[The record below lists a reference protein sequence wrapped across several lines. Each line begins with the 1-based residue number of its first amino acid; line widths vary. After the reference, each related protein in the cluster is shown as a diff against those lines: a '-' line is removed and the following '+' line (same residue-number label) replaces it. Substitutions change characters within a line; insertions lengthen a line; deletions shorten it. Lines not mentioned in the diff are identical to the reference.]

1 MPIPKTSKINFITE
15 AIDFKLKNKSLYKEW
30 INNTIINEK
39 KILGGEINIVFCNDE
54 YLLAINEQFLKHDT
68 FTDIITFD
76 YTENDIISGDIV
88 ISIERVK
95 ENAQLFKV
103 DIEEEIKRIIIH
115 GILHLIGYKDK
126 GEKDKQEMTNKENF
140 HINNYPKKQ

>member
-1 MPIPKTSKINFITE
+1 MPTPKTSKINFIIETN
-15 AIDFKLKNKSLYKEW
+15 DFKLKNKSLYKEW
-30 INNTIINEK
+30 INNTIIEEK
-39 KILGGEINIVFCNDE
+39 KTLGGEINIVFCNDE
-54 YLLAINEQFLKHDT
+54 YLLNLNEEFLKHDT

-76 YTENDIISGDIV
+76 YTENNIISGDIV

-103 DIEEEIKRIIIH
+103 NLEEEIKRVIIH

-126 GEKDKQEMTNKENF
+126 GSKEKLEMTNKEDYY
-140 HINNYPKKQ
+140 INKYLSKQ